1 MTKLGIVSELFVILR
16 LENLLK
22 ELLLHKNILNSKNMS
37 DRKKVFWFVA
47 LLSVLV
53 IVPFLGET
61 IFYSK
66 GEPREAIVALSMLES
81 GNWILPVNYGT
92 DIAYKPPFFY
102 WAMAGVSSLFG
113 GGMTE
118 YSARF
123 PSAIAFLAM
132 QLVFFV
138 FVAKRKDLRTAFL
151 TSLLLLSS
159 FEVHRAA
166 VACRVDMVQVAF
178 IVISLCLLFRWDEKG
193 CRGVPWLAVLL
204 MGCATLTK
212 GPVGFLF
219 PCACTGAYQLVRGR
233 SFWKTFFSLV
243 GIGLLSFVPYFAWG
257 YAAYREG
264 GQPFLDL
271 VLEENTGR
279 FMGKMSYESH
289 ENPVWYNFLTLIW
302 GWVPWTLVLLVS
314 LFGLKWRNLH
324 CPLKGEP
331 LMSRLKQ
338 GWQAFRSQSPVQL
351 FTWLVILI
359 IFVFYCIPK
368 SKRSVY
374 LLPIYPFMAVLMAE
388 YLLALVQKGA
398 KVFRICAVVFA
409 ILGLLLTLVFVVVR
423 LGWVPDTVFGSG
435 RHAAENVAFMHAL
448 EEVAL
453 SFPKWLLV
461 ALPAIAAICTL
472 RMVSQRADS
481 RSLLYGIAG
490 CMLCI
495 FVSLDSVYQP
505 TVLAVKSDKHLAE
518 LVNAYV
524 PEGWVYSYSKMSF
537 YCVNFYLNDR
547 MRHIEKERPA
557 DGRGYLLVPEREEKE
572 MLEALEPTYRLEKIF
587 RTDRRSCDMRNEIC
601 LYRFQTK

>member
-1 MTKLGIVSELFVILR
+1 
-16 LENLLK
+16 
-22 ELLLHKNILNSKNMS
+22 MS
-37 DRKKVFWFVA
+37 DRKKAFWFIA

-53 IVPFLGET
+53 VVPFLGET

-102 WAMAGVSSLFG
+102 WSIAAVSSLFG
-113 GGMTE
+113 EVTE
-118 YSARF
+118 FSARF
-123 PSAIAFLAM
+123 PSALAFLAM
-132 QLVFFV
+132 QLMFFA
-138 FVAKRKDLRTAFL
+138 FVAKRKNVQTAFL
-151 TSLLLLSS
+151 ASILLLSS

-212 GPVGFLF
+212 GPVGSIF
-219 PCACTGAYQLVRGR
+219 PCACIGVYQLLRGR
-233 SFWKTFFSLV
+233 SFWKAFFSLV
-243 GIGLLSFVPYFAWG
+243 GIGLLSFVPYLAWV
-257 YAAYREG
+257 YVAYRQG

-289 ENPVWYNFLTLIW
+289 ENPIWYNFLTLIW
-302 GWVPWTLVLLVS
+302 GWIPWTLVLVIS
-314 LFGLKWRNLH
+314 LFGLKWKNMRCL
-324 CPLKGEP
+324 PEGET
-331 LMSRLKQ
+331 LLLRLKK
-338 GWQAFRSQSPVQL
+338 GWTAFRNQSPVQL

-374 LLPIYPFMAVLMAE
+374 LLPIYPFMAVLIAE

-398 KVFRICAVVFA
+398 RVFRICAIIFA
-409 ILGLLLTLVFVVVR
+409 SLGLLLTLVFVVVR
-423 LGWVPDTVFGSG
+423 LGLVPDGVFGSG

-448 EEVAL
+448 EDVAL
-453 SFPKWLLV
+453 SVPKWLLV
-461 ALPAIAAICTL
+461 ALPVVAAVCTL
-472 RMVSQRADS
+472 RMVIKRADS

-490 CMLCI
+490 CMLCL

-518 LVNAYV
+518 RVNTYV
-524 PEGWVYSYSKMSF
+524 PEGVVYSYSKMSF
-537 YCVNFYLNDR
+537 YGVNFYLKDR
-547 MRHIEKERPA
+547 MRHIEKERPSSEE
-557 DGRGYLLVPEREEKE
+557 GYLLVPVKEEE
-572 MLEALEPTYRLEKIF
+572 NMLGELEQTYHLEKIF

-601 LYRFQTK
+601 MYKFRAIDIHNP